1 MSDANLQ
8 NALSLIERGR
18 DEGVQMLRQIA
29 AAGNPE
35 ALFVL
40 ADLTWSGRMV
50 PQDPARGRLLFEY
63 AAALGHSEA
72 NILATNLLA
81 SGVAGKR
88 DWRAALDRLE
98 AEARQIPERRAALEL
113 VDAMTLNSN
122 GDPVTSPEPTILSE
136 RPDARFFEGLMTPA
150 ECAYLIHTAEPWFR
164 PSLRYDKDGQAVR
177 DTIRTSDGAAFH
189 WLVEDPVVHAINRR
203 VAAITATNYD
213 QGEALQVLRYSP
225 GQEYRPHFDFLEGT
239 DNPRPWTALVYLNE
253 GYEGGATA
261 FGKTGLEVRGKV
273 GDVLVFRNEGPDGRR
288 EPLAEHAG
296 LPITAGTKYLAT
308 RWIRKQRWIP

>member
-8 NALSLIERGR
+8 NALSLIENGR

-29 AAGNPE
+29 AAGSPE

-88 DWRAALDRLE
+88 DWAAALERLD
-98 AEARQIPERRAALEL
+98 AEARQIPDRRAARVLL
-113 VDAMTLNSN
+113 DSMTLDDN
-122 GDPVTSPEPTILSE
+122 GDPVALPEPTILSE
-136 RPDARFFEGLMTPA
+136 RPDARIFEGLLTAA
-150 ECAYLIHTAEPWFR
+150 ECVYLIQTAEPWFR
-164 PSLRYDKDGQAVR
+164 PSLRYDSNGRAVR
-177 DTIRTSDGAAFH
+177 DTTRTSDGAAFH

-239 DNPRPWTALVYLNE
+239 DNPRPWTALLYLNE
-253 GYEGGATA
+253 EYQGGATA
-261 FGKTGLEVRGKV
+261 FVKTGLEVRGNV

-308 RWIRKQRWIP
+308 RWIRERRWIP